1 MSLSPAWSS
10 KEVSDSL
17 GYLERPCLKRKKK
30 TLLWDRRG
38 TGDTWTPGG
47 ERLAL
52 LILCFSLPET
62 VPLKT
67 LQCYN
72 DYTNRIICSWADT
85 EDAQGLINMTLYHQ
99 LEK

>member
-1 MSLSPAWSS
+1 MVFKGSFRQPWLPRKTLSQ
-10 KEVSDSL
+10 K
-17 GYLERPCLKRKKK
+17 KKK
-30 TLLWDRRG
+30 TFLWDRRG

-67 LQCYN
+67 LECYN

-85 EDAQGLINMTLYHQ
+85 EDAQGLINMTLLYHQ
-99 LEK
+99 LDK

>member
-1 MSLSPAWSS
+1 MVFKGSFRQPGLHRKTLSQN
-10 KEVSDSL
+10 KQM
-17 GYLERPCLKRKKK
+17 KK
-30 TLLWDRRG
+30 TLLWDRSEG
-38 TGDTWTPGG
+38 DGDTWTPGG

-72 DYTNRIICSWADT
+72 DYTNHIICSWADT